1 MSLQT
6 KFALLLGVI
15 GLSVLLT
22 LSASVW
28 AVHHMQREVRSPFAI
43 MSSALIELQTIKLSI
58 EKQRDL
64 LLNGSP
70 SDEQASP
77 VSDHLPE
84 LFEAENLRVAAAMKT
99 MAANEAVVTVTG
111 KTSLAN
117 LRIRL
122 SESREISER
131 WLVAPNDQD
140 LAGMLESLEHAFALI
155 RRIEQRIVEDTNRFV
170 MRATDVR
177 GELLWLTS
185 IVGFL
190 ILLTCVLGVL
200 LVSRWVM
207 QPVADLR
214 AAAARIAAGD
224 FGHRI
229 PIRATDELGALS
241 TEVNSMAAMVKSMQD
256 EAVQRERLAAVG
268 EVVRRIAHNLRSPLA
283 GIRGLAELTR
293 KELDSPDVPEAFRSD
308 IGENQQRIIGA
319 VDRFELWLR
328 DLLSA
333 TRPLEIVHRS
343 LDPAPWLSR
352 VVDAYRP
359 KAQAHG
365 VKVELD
371 TTDAP
376 PLAAFDPRH
385 LELAIGALLS
395 NALDSLAGAPLGSQ
409 NPLEIALVRV
419 RCRRIPCRS
428 SEDGQAG
435 EVWEL
440 AVEDNGPGVPSDL
453 RERIFTPYFTTK
465 REGTGIGLALAVQV
479 IRAHGGN
486 LTLLNVSHKSGTV
499 GAAAPEARGAVFSA
513 RLPIGPIELDPSGV
527 ATSSHSESFSGQNFR
542 H

>member
-28 AVHHMQREVRSPFAI
+28 AVQHMQREVRTPFAI
-43 MSSALIELQTIKLSI
+43 MSSALIELQTIKVSI
-58 EKQRDL
+58 ERQRGL
-64 LLNGSP
+64 LLSRDNP
-70 SDEQASP
+70 EEMAS
-77 VSDHLPE
+77 SAGQLPD
-84 LFEAENLRVAAAMKT
+84 LFDAENLRVATAMKT
-99 MAANEAVVTVTG
+99 MAANEAVVNVTG

-117 LRIRL
+117 LRNRL

-131 WLVAPNDQD
+131 WLVDPSDQN

-155 RRIEQRIVEDTNRFV
+155 RRIEQRIVEDTNRLV

-190 ILLTCVLGVL
+190 IVLTCLLGVL

-207 QPVADLR
+207 RPVADLR
-214 AAAARIAAGD
+214 AAAAQIAAGD

-241 TEVNSMAAMVKSMQD
+241 AEVNSMAAMVKTMQD

-293 KELDSPDVPEAFRSD
+293 KELDAPNVPEAFRTD
-308 IGENQQRIIGA
+308 IGENQERIIGA

-333 TRPLEIVHRS
+333 TRPLEIVYQS
-343 LDPAPWLSR
+343 LDPAAWLSR

-359 KAQAHG
+359 KARAHDI
-365 VKVELD
+365 KVELD

-376 PLAAFDPRH
+376 PQAAFDPRH

-395 NALDSLAGAPLGSQ
+395 NALDSLAGAPLGSR
-409 NPLEIALVRV
+409 NPMEIASVRV
-419 RCRRIPCRS
+419 ICRKIPAGS
-428 SEDGQAG
+428 LENGQAG
-435 EVWEL
+435 EAWEL

-479 IRAHGGN
+479 VRAHGGD
-486 LTLLNVSHKSGTV
+486 LKLLNVSHKGGTV

-527 ATSSHSESFSGQNFR
+527 ATSSHSESFSGQNSR

>member
-190 ILLTCVLGVL
+190 ILLDRGI
-200 LVSRWVM
+200 SD
-207 QPVADLR
+207 PAHLR
-214 AAAARIAAGD
+214 ARRTSGQPMGDAAR
-224 FGHRI
+224 
-229 PIRATDELGALS
+229 
-241 TEVNSMAAMVKSMQD
+241 
-256 EAVQRERLAAVG
+256 
-268 EVVRRIAHNLRSPLA
+268 RRS
-283 GIRGLAELTR
+283 
-293 KELDSPDVPEAFRSD
+293 
-308 IGENQQRIIGA
+308 
-319 VDRFELWLR
+319 
-328 DLLSA
+328 
-333 TRPLEIVHRS
+333 
-343 LDPAPWLSR
+343 
-352 VVDAYRP
+352 
-359 KAQAHG
+359 
-365 VKVELD
+365 
-371 TTDAP
+371 
-376 PLAAFDPRH
+376 
-385 LELAIGALLS
+385 
-395 NALDSLAGAPLGSQ
+395 
-409 NPLEIALVRV
+409 
-419 RCRRIPCRS
+419 
-428 SEDGQAG
+428 
-435 EVWEL
+435 
-440 AVEDNGPGVPSDL
+440 
-453 RERIFTPYFTTK
+453 
-465 REGTGIGLALAVQV
+465 
-479 IRAHGGN
+479 
-486 LTLLNVSHKSGTV
+486 
-499 GAAAPEARGAVFSA
+499 ARGRCKNCSR
-513 RLPIGPIELDPSGV
+513 RLRPPDPHPGD
-527 ATSSHSESFSGQNFR
+527 R
-542 H
+542 